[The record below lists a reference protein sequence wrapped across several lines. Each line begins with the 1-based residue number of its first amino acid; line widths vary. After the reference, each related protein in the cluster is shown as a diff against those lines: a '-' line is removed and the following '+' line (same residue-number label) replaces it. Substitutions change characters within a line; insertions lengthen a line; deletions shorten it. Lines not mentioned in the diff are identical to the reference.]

1 MISFIS
7 IMIGIS
13 HVLCMLCTRMH
24 WLCTQGCI
32 DMKGLQESVSNK
44 NPILADMCSP
54 MHNLGGA
61 NMERARDLSSLFL
74 CMYKKCIAGS

>member
-7 IMIGIS
+7 ILIRIS

-54 MHNLGGA
+54 MHKLDGA
-61 NMERARDLSSLFL
+61 NMERARSFLSLYA
-74 CMYKKCIAGS
+74 CTKNA